1 MIPFFLSLIL
11 GAQSALAQDEIQPA
25 ENSVVK
31 KLVEEAITLGV
42 PLYNSGR
49 FEACAGIYR
58 MTLRSLQLLA
68 ADSIPAQVVDKA
80 LKRAAAED
88 AERGAWTLRYALDEI
103 YRPTET
109 ERGVAMEIVPFIL
122 DLDQPGGWYALNDG
136 VMGGISRGS
145 MSYNNAGIG
154 LFSGQL
160 SLANNGGFSSVR
172 TAIETGSLAGSDGI
186 EMRVRGNERTY
197 ALLAATADARGSW
210 QGKFSVDEQWR
221 IVRIEFADMALSIRG
236 WQPPTAPPVRAERI
250 AMLGLIISDKNEQ
263 PFSLEV
269 DWIRGYTEE
278 REL

>member
-88 AERGAWTLRYALDEI
+88 
-103 YRPTET
+103 
-109 ERGVAMEIVPFIL
+109 
-122 DLDQPGGWYALNDG
+122 
-136 VMGGISRGS
+136 
-145 MSYNNAGIG
+145 
-154 LFSGQL
+154 
-160 SLANNGGFSSVR
+160 
-172 TAIETGSLAGSDGI
+172 
-186 EMRVRGNERTY
+186 
-197 ALLAATADARGSW
+197 
-210 QGKFSVDEQWR
+210 
-221 IVRIEFADMALSIRG
+221 
-236 WQPPTAPPVRAERI
+236 
-250 AMLGLIISDKNEQ
+250 
-263 PFSLEV
+263 
-269 DWIRGYTEE
+269 
-278 REL
+278 